1 MKHPN
6 ASARMALIAV
16 PALALSACSQMGP
29 APAGAPTGVA
39 KGAALQQCETLA
51 AGFRHDQTA
60 IDSATV
66 VAAGTLRLGGHEH
79 SRPLPQ
85 GAAPAQP
92 TGGNPV
98 AEHCLVKG
106 AMHKRKG
113 SDGRDYAIGFEMRL
127 PKAWNGRF
135 YYQGNGGLDGAVRP
149 AEGALGGGP
158 LTGALMQ
165 GFAVISSDAGHSG
178 PQTPY
183 FGLEAQSRLDYGY
196 QAVAKL
202 TPMAKALIATAYG
215 KGPDRSYLGG
225 CSNGGRH
232 AMVEAARGQ
241 AYDGYLIGAPGYRL
255 PNAALAQLWGAQQW
269 APLAVPGATTK
280 HPLNPTAMIPDL
292 SGAFTKAERKLVA
305 DAVLG
310 KCDALDGAKDGLVQA
325 TQACQTTFKLATDVP
340 TCTGE
345 RNGQCLSA
353 AQKTVIANVF
363 AGGRTTDGQAIYS
376 AFPVDPGLAGDNWG
390 TWKFANAVALDPL
403 SVGTIFSVPPGM
415 FDPLKVD
422 VNARLPMFSATND
435 VYRESGLSL
444 MTPPGNDN
452 PVNVAKLKDRGVKM
466 VVYHGVAD
474 AIFSAEDTRQWMLRL
489 DKASGGKAD
498 SFARYFPVPGMAHC
512 SGGLS
517 TDQFDLLSPLVKWVE
532 QGQAPQAVVATARG
546 AGNAGGANAELPA
559 DWAPN
564 RSRPL
569 CAYPTVA
576 TYKGSGNMEDAA
588 SFACK

>member
-1 MKHPN
+1 MRVQRRQFVQ
-6 ASARMALIAV
+6 ASAGSTLLASLGLRNAKALAV
-16 PALALSACSQMGP
+16 IPALALTACSQMGP
-29 APAGAPTGVA
+29 TPKAGPTG
-39 KGAALQQCETLA
+39 AAREALLRQCETLA
-51 AGFRHDQTA
+51 AGFHHDQTR
-60 IDSATV
+60 IESATV
-66 VAAGTLRLGGHEH
+66 QPAGALTL
-79 SRPLPQ
+79 
-85 GAAPAQP
+85 ANA
-92 TGGNPV
+92 PV

-106 AMHKRKG
+106 AIHKRKG

-135 YYQGNGGLDGAVRP
+135 YYQANGGLDGSVKT

-165 GFAVISSDAGHSG
+165 GFAVISSDAGHAG

-183 FGLEAQSRLDYGY
+183 FGLEPQSRLDYGY

-241 AYDGYLIGAPGYRL
+241 AYDGYLVGAPGYRL

-269 APLAVPGATTK
+269 APLAVPGATTQ
-280 HPLNPTAMIPDL
+280 HPLVPTARIPDL
-292 SGAFTKAERKLVA
+292 SGAFTKAERQLVA
-305 DAVLG
+305 DAMLG
-310 KCDALDGAKDGLVQA
+310 QCDALDGAKDGLVQA
-325 TQACQTTFKLATDVP
+325 TQACQTAFNLKADVP
-340 TCTGE
+340 TCTRE

-353 AQKTVIANVF
+353 AQKDVLARVS
-363 AGGRTTDGQAIYS
+363 AGGRTSSGQAIYS
-376 AFPVDPGLAGDNWG
+376 AFPLDPGLAGDNWA
-390 TWKFANAVALDPL
+390 TWKFTNSVALDPL
-403 SVGTIFSVPPGM
+403 SVGTVFSVPPGM

-422 VNARLPMFSATND
+422 IHARLPMFSATSD

-444 MTPPGNDN
+444 MTPPGNEN
-452 PVNVAKLKDRGVKM
+452 PVNLAKLKDRGAKM
-466 VVYHGVAD
+466 IIYHGVAD
-474 AIFSAEDTRQWMLRL
+474 AIFSAEDTRQWLLRL
-489 DKASGGKAD
+489 DQALGGRAD
-498 SFARYFPVPGMAHC
+498 HFARFFPVPGMAHC
-512 SGGLS
+512 SGGPS

-532 QGQAPQAVVATARG
+532 QGEAPQAVKATARG
-546 AGNAGGANAELPA
+546 AGNPGGENKELPA
-559 DWAPN
+559 GWAAN

-576 TYKGSGNMEDAA
+576 TYKGSGPVEDAS
-588 SFACK
+588 SFACR

>member
-1 MKHPN
+1 MKPLFNSSTRHLRRVWPVT
-6 ASARMALIAV
+6 LG
-16 PALALSACSQMGP
+16 LALSACGT
-29 APAGAPTGVA
+29 APTGQPA
-39 KGAALQQCETLA
+39 ASLKAAAGASLQQCETLA
-51 AGFRHDQTA
+51 AGFRHDQTT
-60 IDSATV
+60 IDS
-66 VAAGTLRLGGHEH
+66 VAVQADGALKLGDK
-79 SRPLPQ
+79 
-85 GAAPAQP
+85 AVAQ
-92 TGGNPV
+92 
-98 AEHCLVKG
+98 HCLVKG

-135 YYQGNGGLDGAVRP
+135 YYQGNGGLDGSVKTAD
-149 AEGALGGGP
+149 GALGGGP

-202 TPMAKALIATAYG
+202 TPMAKALIAAAYG

-269 APLAVPGATTK
+269 APLAVPGATTA
-280 HPLNPTAMIPDL
+280 HPLNPTAKIPDL

-305 DAVLG
+305 DAVLA

-325 TQACQTTFKLATDVP
+325 TQACQTSFKLATDVP
-340 TCTGE
+340 TCTGD

-363 AGGRTTDGQAIYS
+363 AGGRTADGQAIYS
-376 AFPVDPGLAGDNWG
+376 AFPIDPGLAGDNWG
-390 TWKFANAVALDPL
+390 LWKFANSVALDPL
-403 SVGTIFSVPPGM
+403 SVGTVFSVPPGM

-422 VNARLPMFSATND
+422 ISARLPMFSATSE
-435 VYRESGLSL
+435 VYRESGMSL
-444 MTPPGNDN
+444 MTPPANHN

-466 VVYHGVAD
+466 VIYHGTAD

-489 DKASGGKAD
+489 DKASGGQAD
-498 SFARYFPVPGMAHC
+498 SFARFFPVPGMAHC

-532 QGQAPQAVVATARG
+532 QGVAPQAVVATARG
-546 AGNAGGANAELPA
+546 AGNPGGVNAELPA
-559 DWAPN
+559 DWSAN

-588 SFACK
+588 NFSCR

>member
-1 MKHPN
+1 MKHCFDP
-6 ASARMALIAV
+6 ARLVLAAM
-16 PALALSACSQMGP
+16 PALALSACSQMG
-29 APAGAPTGVA
+29 GAPSGNPA
-39 KGAALQQCETLA
+39 SQAQGAPLQRCETLA
-51 AGFRHDQTA
+51 AAFKHDQTR
-60 IDSATV
+60 IDSVAV
-66 VAAGTLRLGGHEH
+66 QAAGALKLAG
-79 SRPLPQ
+79 Q
-85 GAAPAQP
+85 
-92 TGGNPV
+92 PV

-106 AMHKRKG
+106 AMHPRKG
-113 SDGRDYAIGFEMRL
+113 SDERDYAIGFEMRL
-127 PKAWNGRF
+127 PRDWNGRF

-165 GFAVISSDAGHSG
+165 GFAVISSDAGHTG
-178 PQTPY
+178 AQTPF
-183 FGLEAQSRLDYGY
+183 FGTEPQSRLDYGH

-215 KGPDRSYLGG
+215 KAPDRSYLGG

-241 AYDGYLIGAPGYRL
+241 AYDGYLVGAPGYRL

-269 APLAVPGATTK
+269 APLAVAGATTK
-280 HPLNPTAMIPDL
+280 HPLNPTASIPDL
-292 SGAFTKAERKLVA
+292 SGAFTKAERQLVA
-305 DAVLG
+305 SAILA

-325 TQACQTTFKLATDVP
+325 TQACQSAFRLQTDVA

-353 AQKTVIANVF
+353 AQKTVIASVF
-363 AGGRTTDGQAIYS
+363 AGGRTPSGQAIYS
-376 AFPVDPGLAGDNWG
+376 AFPLDPGLAGDNWA

-403 SVGTIFSVPPGM
+403 SVGTVFSVPPGL

-422 VNARLPMFSATND
+422 VNARLPLFSATSD

-444 MTPPGNDN
+444 MTPPGHQN
-452 PVNVAKLKDRGVKM
+452 PVNLVRLQDRGAKM
-466 VVYHGVAD
+466 IVYHGVAD
-474 AIFSAEDTRQWMLRL
+474 AIFSAEDTRQWMQRL
-489 DKASGGKAD
+489 DQALGGQAD
-498 SFARYFPVPGMAHC
+498 RFARFFPVPGMAHC
-512 SGGLS
+512 SGGLA

-546 AGNAGGANAELPA
+546 AGNPGGVNTELPA
-559 DWAPN
+559 DWSAS

-576 TYKGSGNMEDAA
+576 TYKGSGSLEDAS
-588 SFACK
+588 SFACR